1 MKSNFQDFQCGKC
14 KEANCM
20 YVGFELIIEAF
31 DRKEKYQ
38 LLITTNKAQ
47 ARLPLTDN
55 LSQEIVRRQA
65 QILPWQNYGLRVA
78 EVNFPLLVRVY
89 TIIWSK
95 TANHYGNLFSNDWQ
109 LYAPTSAANRR
120 ARRLKSPEIIMW
132 QAVTNIITQRTFI
145 SFIKKWPLV

>member
-1 MKSNFQDFQCGKC
+1 MKSNFQDVQGGKC

-47 ARLPLTDN
+47 ARLPFTDN

-65 QILPWQNYGLRVA
+65 QILP
-78 EVNFPLLVRVY
+78 
-89 TIIWSK
+89 
-95 TANHYGNLFSNDWQ
+95 
-109 LYAPTSAANRR
+109 
-120 ARRLKSPEIIMW
+120 
-132 QAVTNIITQRTFI
+132 
-145 SFIKKWPLV
+145 